1 MRTYYDI
8 LGIKK
13 GASEKEMKT
22 AYRRLARKNH
32 PDMNPGDKAAEERFK
47 EISEAYEV
55 LSDKKQRDMYNQVGH
70 EAWKAGYKQAPPPG
84 AGGPGFGGFRP
95 GPGSGFPEDF
105 FRRGAPGGR
114 TYVDVEDI
122 NGDFNLNDIL
132 GGIFGG
138 GRGRRSRKTAAPG
151 RGEDIQSSL
160 AVPMADAIRGGERT
174 ITISGES
181 GIRET
186 LTVKFPPL
194 IREGQKIRLA
204 GKGGRGVRGGPAG
217 DLFIEI
223 VYEPDDRFVRE
234 GDNLT
239 TDVTVPFSTAALG
252 GTAAVCTLE
261 GTAELKIPAGTQG
274 GQRMRL
280 KGKGLPRKGGE
291 RGDLFARVRVAV
303 PRRLDDEG
311 RRLIEKLKQYE

>member
-13 GASEKEMKT
+13 GASEKEIKS

-32 PDMNPGDKAAEERFK
+32 PDMNPGNKAAK

-55 LSDKKQRDMYNQVGH
+55 LSDKKQRDVYNQVGH
-70 EAWKAGYKQAPPPG
+70 QAWKAGYKQGPPPG

-95 GPGSGFPEDF
+95 GPGQGFPEDF
-105 FRRGAPGGR
+105 FRQAQSGGR
-114 TYVDVEDI
+114 VNVDADDI
-122 NGDFNLNDIL
+122 LGELNLNDIL
-132 GGIFGG
+132 GGLFGG
-138 GRGRRSRKTAAPG
+138 GRGRRRKSTTPQ
-151 RGEDIQSSL
+151 RGEDVHSRMAI
-160 AVPMADAIRGGERT
+160 AMADALCGGERKIT
-174 ITISGES
+174 ITGENGS
-181 GIRET
+181 SET
-186 LTVKFPPL
+186 LTVKIPSI

-204 GKGGRGVRGGPAG
+204 GKGGPGLRGGPPG
-217 DLFIEI
+217 DLLIEI
-223 VYEPDDRFVRE
+223 VYEPDERFVRD

-239 TDVTVPFSTAALG
+239 TDVTIPFSVAALG
-252 GTAAVCTLE
+252 GTASVATLE

-291 RGDLFARVRVAV
+291 FGDLYARVRITV
-303 PRRLDDEG
+303 PRHLDDEG
-311 RRLIEKLKQYE
+311 RKLIDKLKKYE